1 MEYIKDLIIESVV
14 IKLRIWHYKLIP
26 VLPKQQ
32 LLGQW
37 RELNSI
43 FKNQNRHIL
52 INFIYEHEKGE
63 LFTYSMLVI
72 EEMNKRKYKVD
83 LTNFDNY
90 FFDEQV
96 DYGIPKEYVFEDKMN
111 KEYFTICYY
120 NLLEKYRCGGITDEE
135 WKPIN
140 DLYWELDDKGYY

>member
-1 MEYIKDLIIESVV
+1 MRL
-14 IKLRIWHYKLIP
+14 WHYKLIP

-52 INFIYEHEKGE
+52 INFVYEHEKGE

-83 LTNFDNY
+83 LTKFNNY

-111 KEYFTICYY
+111 KEYLIICYY
-120 NLLEKYRCGGITDEE
+120 NLLEKYRCGGITKEE
-135 WKPIN
+135 WQKIE
-140 DLYWELDDKGYY
+140 DLIGKEV

>member
-1 MEYIKDLIIESVV
+1 MRL
-14 IKLRIWHYKLIP
+14 WHYKLIP

-52 INFIYEHEKGE
+52 INFVYEHEKGE

-72 EEMNKRKYKVD
+72 EEMSKRKYKVD

-96 DYGIPKEYVFEDKMN
+96 DYGIPKEYMFEDKMN
-111 KEYFTICYY
+111 KEYLKICYY
-120 NLLEKYRCGGITDEE
+120 NLLEKYRCGGITKEE
-135 WKPIN
+135 WQKIE
-140 DLYWELDDKGYY
+140 DTIKELL